1 MKPLLIDFD
10 GVIRLGKN
18 FAPDAGDFLRCID
31 LENIPVLILSNSSL
45 LTGADIRKKISDAGF
60 PTSIPV
66 MTTVDAAYA
75 MIKESGKK
83 VTVHCEESV
92 KPVFQEFVDDTNP
105 ELIVIGDIGN
115 KWTYEILNTIFLQ
128 VRNGAKILA
137 LHKNKY
143 WSPDGGEVC
152 LDAGTFIAAIEYA
165 TGINS
170 ILIGKPSPLYFTNAL
185 HALGLASESE
195 FIMLGDDLDTDIAGA
210 KNLGGTG
217 ILILTGKTKL
227 PLPENISHKPDY
239 IVHNLLEAV
248 EVLRRMQ
255 ITG

>member
-1 MKPLLIDFD
+1 MKPLFIDFD
-10 GVIRLGKN
+10 GVIRFGKN
-18 FAPDAGDFLRCID
+18 LAPDAGDFLRYIEQ
-31 LENIPVLILSNSSL
+31 ENIPALILSNSSL
-45 LTGADIRKKISDAGF
+45 LTGADIHKKLSEAGI

-66 MTTVDAAYA
+66 LTTVDAAYA
-75 MIKESGKK
+75 MIKESGKR
-83 VTVHCEESV
+83 VTVHCNESI
-92 KPVFQEFVDDTNP
+92 KPIFQEFVDDAHP

-170 ILIGKPSPLYFTNAL
+170 ILLGKPAPLYFTNAL
-185 HALGLASESE
+185 HALGFANATE

-227 PLPENISHKPDY
+227 PLPENILHQPDY
-239 IVHNLLEAV
+239 VVHNLMEAV
-248 EVLRRMQ
+248 EVLKQM
-255 ITG
+255 